1 MCLSLLLLATSC
13 EVLCLCLICP
23 FRRRDWTNQL
33 CNSFW
38 ALRGKCLK
46 SWQSWP
52 WSMVLFCCLPL
63 SVPKCGTG
71 ALCHRVWGG
80 KRAAQ
85 IGGRDWSYNML
96 QQHFWSHV
104 TMWGLV
110 CLNDFDV
117 FSFVFIRIHL
127 DSRQVQSDSPPRTSS
142 YLLGCHRLK
151 FSLKLSRQW
160 HAGSNGVIFQ
170 SQQVP
175 QWRRKGGSWPRTQ
188 AHAQSSGGEGG
199 DRLWKD
205 TTDTTC
211 EAGPRGRAVQ
221 WRPFW
226 SFSLLFNF
234 WKPLAIND
242 YKCL

>member
-1 MCLSLLLLATSC
+1 MSEVMTVLAVVHGPLLLSSFECSKMWDRSIVSQSVRWKTSC
-13 EVLCLCLICP
+13 SNWRQRLE
-23 FRRRDWTNQL
+23 
-33 CNSFW
+33 
-38 ALRGKCLK
+38 
-46 SWQSWP
+46 
-52 WSMVLFCCLPL
+52 
-63 SVPKCGTG
+63 
-71 ALCHRVWGG
+71 
-80 KRAAQ
+80 
-85 IGGRDWSYNML
+85 L